1 MSKRSKKGGLKNPP
15 AIEVPKDQITQNTLC
30 QFCHMGE
37 TKDILQSGR
46 LYKLSSGKTT
56 EYYHYFCLLFSSHGV
71 QKGKDEE
78 GLNGF
83 LAEDIRKEVK
93 RGEAIKCD
101 FCEKGGATIPC
112 HRKSC
117 KKNYHFPCGSLCTS
131 PGEHY
136 FIFRNNMDSF
146 CYTHAPKQT
155 KVSHV
160 VKDSTCMV
168 CLSSIANALTDTQDS
183 PVKQG
188 CLDNS
193 FVSSPPGPGPGR
205 LVSPCCGRT
214 FHRDCVQKTALQAG
228 KAALKCPACNTKE
241 RFNEEMERCGIYIP
255 HADAQWEMPEN
266 SNFYRFDDMLHMYR
280 KCDAPTCTCPRG
292 RENSRP
298 GSQYEVI
305 KCETCGQSG
314 VHIACGNLEF
324 RNPLYVC
331 ETCQPQDST
340 ETEDS
345 DDSCDDDL
353 VREAL
358 LRHEEKRLR
367 LIAEKN
373 RLIEEERKRLEKT
386 KNNQDDMINQIKNIF
401 SACEPSSSD
410 TDIQYFGTSRGS
422 RGPPQAVI
430 QPYRPRYATHMP
442 RKLLNTEIVT
452 LDDSD
457 GENSNDTS
465 GIVLNQD
472 EDIVDSPLKIEKV
485 FCGEEASKIENL
497 NPALADVVFD
507 SKEHSDDDNA
517 DDDDSDIEIIDMPV
531 VNKKPRVL
539 QEILKELKGGPNS

>member
-15 AIEVPKDQITQNTLC
+15 AVEVPKDQITQNTLC

-46 LYKLSSGKTT
+46 LYKLTSGKTT

-93 RGEAIKCD
+93 RGESIKCD
-101 FCEKGGATIPC
+101 FCDNGGATIPC

-117 KKNYHFPCGSLCTS
+117 KKNYHFPCGSLCTT

-146 CYTHAPKQT
+146 CYSHAPKQT

-168 CLSSIANALTDTQDS
+168 CLSSIANQNPDTADS
-183 PVKQG
+183 PVKQV

-193 FVSSPPGPGPGR
+193 FTSSGPGPGR

-228 KAALKCPACNTKE
+228 KAALKCPACSTKD

-314 VHIACGNLEF
+314 VHIACGGLEF

-340 ETEDS
+340 ENSDS
-345 DDSCDDDL
+345 DDSCDDEL
-353 VREAL
+353 VKEAL

-386 KNNQDDMINQIKNIF
+386 KNDQVNMINQIKSIF
-401 SACEPSSSD
+401 SSSEPSGSD
-410 TDIQYFGTSRGS
+410 TDIQYFGSQRGS
-422 RGPPQAVI
+422 RPPQAMI

-442 RKLLNTEIVT
+442 RKLINTEIVT

-465 GIVLNQD
+465 GIVLNH
-472 EDIVDSPLKIEKV
+472 EEEPVESVLKIEKV
-485 FCGEEASKIENL
+485 FCGEEASKIDNL

-507 SKEHSDDDNA
+507 SKEHSDENA

-531 VNKKPRVL
+531 ANKKPRVL
-539 QEILKELKGGPNS
+539 QEILKELQEDPNS